1 MQRFESSIPYKN
13 IYNMTT
19 PDKWIVLE
27 IPNTGYK
34 VFGSWAGGYLNGD
47 SWRLN
52 SGIKSITKKDND
64 YIIEGFSGSYYKC
77 NESAYGVMTS
87 YSEGV
92 LQNLL
97 DKASDNGVNIKR
109 LTFEEFKQLNIC

>member
-1 MQRFESSIPYKN
+1 
-13 IYNMTT
+13 MTT

-64 YIIEGFSGSYYKC
+64 YIIEGFSGSYYRC

-97 DKASDNGVNIKR
+97 DKALDNGVNIKR
-109 LTFEEFKQLNIC
+109 LTFEEFKQLNMVTTK

>member
-1 MQRFESSIPYKN
+1 
-13 IYNMTT
+13 MTT

-52 SGIKSITKKDND
+52 SGIKSITKEDNS

-87 YSEGV
+87 YSESV

-97 DKASDNGVNIKR
+97 DKSSDNGVNIKR